1 MDDDYYWWD
10 GDIDYQSWGCIKI
23 TPTDIKNLFFRLDR
37 AGWPKN
43 LALQV
48 G

>member
-1 MDDDYYWWD
+1 MSQKGPDPHRTRA
-10 GDIDYQSWGCIKI
+10 ICIKI
-23 TPTDIKNLFFRLDR
+23 TPTDIKDLFTRLDR

-48 G
+48 S